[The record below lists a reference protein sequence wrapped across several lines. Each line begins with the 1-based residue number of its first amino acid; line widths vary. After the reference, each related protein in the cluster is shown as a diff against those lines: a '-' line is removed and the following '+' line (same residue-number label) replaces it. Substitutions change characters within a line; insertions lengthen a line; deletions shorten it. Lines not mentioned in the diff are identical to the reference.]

1 MGERQEAL
9 TFMLIRIQVL
19 QAIGIEARGTTN
31 DAVHLV
37 AFFEEQF
44 GAMVGGHSV
53 ITTFGQRI
61 SQVRTV
67 LASDSCVEHSQ

>member
-1 MGERQEAL
+1 
-9 TFMLIRIQVL
+9 MLIRIQVL
-19 QAIGIEARGTTN
+19 QAIGVEARGTTN

-44 GAMVGGHSV
+44 SAMVRGHSM
-53 ITTFGQRI
+53 ITTFGRRD

-67 LASDSCVEHSQ
+67 LTSDSCVDHSQ